1 MPESAWYRNRAMRA
15 AYFEGLGDPSILTL
29 VDRPARDP
37 GPDEVQLR
45 VTSAGLNRADANYRR
60 GRYLVK
66 SPGASRS
73 GFEGA
78 GIVTAVGTDV
88 RRWKVGDRVAVLP
101 MSFDVVSE
109 GTCAESM
116 TVSADALVATPAN
129 VSDREAGSIWIQCL
143 TAWGALVE
151 IANVGPG
158 DWVVVPAAS
167 SSVGIA
173 SIQLCRARGARVIAT
188 TTAADKVE
196 ALRRFGPDAIVD
208 TRAEPY
214 VERVQAITDRRGA
227 RVIFDPI
234 YGPIVNDHIRVACSE
249 GIVFVMG
256 ALDPTPLE
264 LGLGGMLRKN
274 IRLQG
279 YTFGPMLADSAR
291 RARAVGDVTA
301 MLERGDLTPVVDSYY
316 PLAEIQAAHR
326 HLESNRHLGKIVVT
340 P

>member
-1 MPESAWYRNRAMRA
+1 MRA
-15 AYFEGLGDPSILTL
+15 AHFTGLGDPSILTL
-29 VDRPARDP
+29 IDVPARAP
-37 GPDEVQLR
+37 GPGEVQLR

-78 GIVTAVGTDV
+78 GIVTAVGADV
-88 RRWKVGDRVAVLP
+88 RRWHVGDRVAVLP
-101 MSFDVVSE
+101 SSFDVVTE
-109 GTCAESM
+109 GTCADSV
-116 TVSADALVATPAN
+116 TVAADGLVATPAH
-129 VSDREAGSIWIQCL
+129 VSDRDAGSVWMQCL
-143 TAWGALVE
+143 TAWGALAE
-151 IANVGPG
+151 IAAIGPG

-188 TTAADKVE
+188 TTSAAKVE
-196 ALRRFGPDAIVD
+196 ALRRFAPDAIVD

-214 VERVQAITDRRGA
+214 VDRVREITGGRGV
-227 RVIFDPI
+227 RVVFDPI
-234 YGPIVNDHIRVACSE
+234 YGPIVNDHIKVACE
-249 GIVFVMG
+249 EAIVFVYG
-256 ALDPTPLE
+256 ALDARPLE

-279 YTFGPMLADSAR
+279 FTLGPMLGDPAR
-291 RARAVGDVTA
+291 RDRALGEITEL
-301 MLERGDLTPVVDSYY
+301 LERGAFTPVVDAYF
-316 PLAEIQAAHR
+316 PLDRIQDAHR
-326 HLESNRHLGKIVVT
+326 HLESNQQIGKIVVV